1 VIELWNILAAI
12 IVQPEDFSSGD
23 TNGFMNIITWADSAE
38 AAQKK
43 IASYF
48 LGFDWHVVGVEE
60 VKVLPL
66 DFVSDND
73 EFQDMFERARNNPD
87 AIICGTFHSF
97 KTN

>member
-1 VIELWNILAAI
+1 VTELWNIRAEI
-12 IVQPEDFSSGD
+12 IVQPEDFPSGD

-38 AAQKK
+38 TAREK

-48 LGFDWHVVGVEE
+48 QRFDWHVAGVEE
-60 VKVLPL
+60 ARVIPL
-66 DFVSDND
+66 DFVADDD
-73 EFQDMFERARNNPD
+73 EFQDMFERARMKPD